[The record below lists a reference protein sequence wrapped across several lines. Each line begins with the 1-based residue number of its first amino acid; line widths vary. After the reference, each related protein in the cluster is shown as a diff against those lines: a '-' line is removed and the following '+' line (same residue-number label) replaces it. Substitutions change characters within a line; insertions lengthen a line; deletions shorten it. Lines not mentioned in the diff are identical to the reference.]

1 MPVRMRS
8 LIAMAAMTAAAA
20 IAATSASAQK
30 KYDPGASDTEIK
42 IGNIMPYSGPAS
54 SYGVI
59 GKSEAAYFNKI
70 NAEGGINGRKINF
83 ISYDDGYSPPKAIE
97 QARKL
102 VESDEVLL
110 IFQALG
116 TPSNSAIQKYMNAK
130 KVPQLFVASGA
141 TKWGDPKNFP
151 WTMGCQ
157 PNYQSEGRIYAK
169 YILDH
174 FPNGKIAVFWQ
185 NDDAGKDQ
193 VKGLRDGLGDKA
205 GMIIADKSYEVSDP
219 TIDSQIVA
227 LNDSGADIFF
237 SWAAP
242 KGSAQAIR
250 KVGELGWKPKFF
262 LANIATSVA
271 TVLKPAGLQ
280 YAKDIISTAYLKD
293 PTDPAW
299 KDDAGVKKWQAFMDK
314 YYPDGD
320 KTNNNNVYGYVEA
333 QTMVQVLKQCGDNLT
348 RENVMKQAASLK
360 NFSTDVMLPG
370 IKVNTASGR
379 LLSDRTDAADEIQR
393 RSLGAVRRRH
403 RRRGRALSLEQ
414 GRGAVSSARAQP
426 HAGAQEFL
434 RIDRIAVDSGFV
446 MQMRA
451 GRPAGRA
458 DGADHLTD
466 LDRVANLD
474 VDLRQMAVAG
484 RQTVAVVDFHH
495 AAVAAR
501 PSRRDHL
508 SVRGGAHRIAHR
520 GAEIETGVHRRA
532 AEERIAADAEAGG
545 EFDLAD
551 DRLAIGHQRRACD

>member
-59 GKSEAAYFNKI
+59 GKSEAAYFNKV

-116 TPSNSAIQKYMNAK
+116 TPSNSAIQKYMNAR

-151 WTMGCQ
+151 WTMGFQ

-169 YILDH
+169 YIIDH

-219 TIDSQIVA
+219 TIDLQIVA
-227 LNDSGADIFF
+227 LHDLGADIFF

-262 LANIATSVA
+262 LANTATSVA
-271 TVLKPAGLQ
+271 AVLKPAGLQ

-320 KTNNNNVYGYVEA
+320 KLNANNVYGYVQA
-333 QTMVQVLKQCGDNLT
+333 QAMEQVLKQCGDNLT

-360 NFSTDVMLPG
+360 NFSTDMMLPG
-370 IKVNTASGR
+370 VKVNTS
-379 LLSDRTDAADEIQR
+379 SDDFFPI
-393 RSLGAVRRRH
+393 
-403 RRRGRALSLEQ
+403 EQ
-414 GRGAVSSARAQP
+414 MQLMKFNGEAWELFGDV
-426 HAGAQEFL
+426 
-434 RIDRIAVDSGFV
+434 ID
-446 MQMRA
+446 
-451 GRPAGRA
+451 
-458 DGADHLTD
+458 
-466 LDRVANLD
+466 
-474 VDLRQMAVAG
+474 
-484 RQTVAVVDFHH
+484 
-495 AAVAAR
+495 
-501 PSRRDHL
+501 
-508 SVRGGAHRIAHR
+508 
-520 GAEIETGVHRRA
+520 
-532 AEERIAADAEAGG
+532 G
-545 EFDLAD
+545 EV
-551 DRLAIGHQRRACD
+551 GH